1 MQLLKYCLCSKHV
14 QVCWLASSI
23 YPGCSGLQ
31 GKVKLVA
38 DAVWS
43 KLTGVFVNDVLHVQ
57 VRMLSTQNLVTACT
71 RGCMLQPALEAEQ
84 IASRQN
90 LLHASHQLQQFMQSH
105 VGV

>member
-1 MQLLKYCLCSKHV
+1 
-14 QVCWLASSI
+14 
-23 YPGCSGLQ
+23 LQ